1 MRLRNIKNADEI
13 LSNSKYLIKPEGKLS
28 KKDIFKN
35 NNPLHLEIGMGKGDF
50 IIEMAK
56 NYPKI
61 NFIGIEKY
69 ESVIARA
76 LQKLDDLDLPNVR
89 VICMDASNLED
100 VFSKEV
106 DEIYLNFS
114 DPWPKNRHFKRRLTY
129 EDYLKVYDKLF
140 EKNASLTIKTD
151 NDKFFESTLVS
162 LNNYGYKFE
171 KVSLDLWNE
180 EIFSPKTE
188 YEKKFGNKGFKI
200 KYLKAYKNLL

>member
-13 LSNSKYLIKPEGKLS
+13 LSNSKYLIKPEGKIS

-56 NYPKI
+56 RYPKI

-140 EKNASLTIKTD
+140 KKNASLTIKTD

-171 KVSLDLWNE
+171 KVSLDLWN
-180 EIFSPKTE
+180 
-188 YEKKFGNKGFKI
+188 
-200 KYLKAYKNLL
+200 

>member
-1 MRLRNIKNADEI
+1 MRLRNIKNAEEI
-13 LSNSKYLIKPEGKLS
+13 LSNSKYLIKPEGKLF

-56 NYPKI
+56 RYPKI

-76 LQKLDDLDLPNVR
+76 LQKLDNLDLQNVR

-129 EDYLKVYDKLF
+129 EDYLKVYDRLF
-140 EKNASLTIKTD
+140 KKNASLTIKTD